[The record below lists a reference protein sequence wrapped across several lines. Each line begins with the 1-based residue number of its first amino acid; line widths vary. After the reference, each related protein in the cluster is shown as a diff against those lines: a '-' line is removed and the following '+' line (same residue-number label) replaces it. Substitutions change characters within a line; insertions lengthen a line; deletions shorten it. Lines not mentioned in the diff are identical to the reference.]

1 MLKQI
6 LSEFEQ
12 VPTSLC
18 LDQLSQKLAITPSA
32 LEGMLDMLVRKGRL
46 REISPTQ
53 TACQTCPARAAC
65 VIIRSATKSYIRG
78 SINDRTYAVG
88 RSKRMLSRR

>member
-12 VPTSLC
+12 APLPLC

-32 LEGMLDMLVRKGRL
+32 LEGMLDTLVRKGRL
-46 REISPTQ
+46 QEISPAQ
-53 TACQTCPARAAC
+53 TACQTCPARAGC
-65 VIIRSATKSYIRG
+65 VIIRSATKSYIRV
-78 SINDRTYAVG
+78 SINQMNSHDSG
-88 RSKRMLSRR
+88 FS